1 MIEVK
6 TAVKIAY
13 DFFKELYDTRKFED
27 ILLEEVELSEDKT
40 IWMVTLG
47 FYRQTP
53 SVNIMES
60 IGSKKYIRAY
70 KNTSNRRRKRGHG
83 CHEELQPGG
92 GLMPYGH
99 LYR

>member
-13 DFFKELYDTRKFED
+13 DLFKELYDTRKFED
-27 ILLEEVELSEDKT
+27 ILLEEVELSDDKT
-40 IWMVTLG
+40 VWMVTLG

-60 IGSKKYIRAY
+60 IGSKKYIRAFKTLQIDAESGTMIAM
-70 KNTSNRRRKRGHG
+70 KNCNREGD
-83 CHEELQPGG
+83 
-92 GLMPYGH
+92 
-99 LYR
+99 

>member
-1 MIEVK
+1 MVEVK

-47 FYRQTP
+47 FYRQAP

-70 KNTSNRRRKRGHG
+70 KTLQIDAESGAMVAMKNCNREGD
-83 CHEELQPGG
+83 
-92 GLMPYGH
+92 
-99 LYR
+99 